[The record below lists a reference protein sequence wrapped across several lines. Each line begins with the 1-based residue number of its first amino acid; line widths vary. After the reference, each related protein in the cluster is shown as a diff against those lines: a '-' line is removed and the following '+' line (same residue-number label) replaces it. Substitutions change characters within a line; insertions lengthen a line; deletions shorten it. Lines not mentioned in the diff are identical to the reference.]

1 MPKREKKTAKVRAKQ
16 LVKTCL
22 KHKMN
27 QTDVA
32 EELGVTK
39 QAIQQRLQQPIVKK
53 TFAEI
58 MEKAGIT
65 DEKLAEKMDEG
76 LESVKVIGYLH
87 QYKQDKDGNTSKA
100 KPEEAVS
107 NEFIDTPDMPTR
119 HKYLTTAL
127 TIKGHLVPK
136 IGLDDDTIDKII
148 RLPAKKAVGDP
159 VDGTSAREG

>member
-39 QAIQQRLQQPIVKK
+39 QAIQQRLQQPIVIK
-53 TFAEI
+53 TFAEV

-76 LESVKVIGYLH
+76 LESVKVIGYL
-87 QYKQDKDGNTSKA
+87 QQ
-100 KPEEAVS
+100 
-107 NEFIDTPDMPTR
+107 TPDMPTR

>member
-1 MPKREKKTAKVRAKQ
+1 MPRLKKSTAKRRATK
-16 LVKTCL
+16 LTKTYIKNDC
-22 KHKMN
+22 N
-27 QTDVA
+27 QTKTA
-32 EELGVTK
+32 EELGITS
-39 QAIQQRLQQPIVKK
+39 QAVCQKLQQPIVKK

-127 TIKGHLVPK
+127 TILGHLKEK
-136 IGLDDDTIDKII
+136 IEHTFELTPEQRESLLD
-148 RLPAKKAVGDP
+148 RLRP
-159 VDGTSAREG
+159 E

>member
-1 MPKREKKTAKVRAKQ
+1 MPRLKKSTAKRRATKLIKTYQENDCNQHKTAKAF
-16 LVKTCL
+16 
-22 KHKMN
+22 
-27 QTDVA
+27 
-32 EELGVTK
+32 GVT
-39 QAIQQRLQQPIVKK
+39 QPTINERLQQPIVKK

-65 DEKLAEKMDEG
+65 DEKLAKKMDEG

-127 TIKGHLVPK
+127 TILGHLKEK
-136 IGLDDDTIDKII
+136 IEHTFELTPEQRESLLD
-148 RLPAKKAVGDP
+148 RLRP
-159 VDGTSAREG
+159 E